1 MHLFFGQ
8 VSPFLPNAAF
18 RHPRGW
24 VMAMDWEDLL
34 FMHWPVDAGHLRRL
48 IPAGLELDL
57 HQGQAWIGVVPF
69 RMSGVR
75 PRYLPRLPGLS
86 AFPELNVRTYVTRG
100 GIPGVWFFSLDAANP
115 VAVRGARRFFHLP
128 YFDADMKAE
137 RDEGGFRYSSRRTH
151 HGAAPADLEM
161 EWKPTGPVYRAA
173 AGTLEDWL
181 TARYCLYAADD
192 EGGIFR
198 CAIHHKPWRLQAAT
212 ASITRNTMT
221 DQIGLKLPDIA
232 PLLHHSEKTEVA
244 AWMPE
249 RLS

>member
-1 MHLFFGQ
+1 

-18 RHPRGW
+18 RQPRGW

-34 FMHWPVDAGHLRRL
+34 FMHWPVDAEALRRH

-57 HQGQAWIGVVPF
+57 HKGQAWIGIVPF
-69 RMSGVR
+69 RMAGVH

-86 AFPELNVRTYVTRG
+86 AFPELNVRTYVIRN

-115 VAVRGARRFFHLP
+115 IAVRGARRFFHLP
-128 YFDADMKAE
+128 YFDADMRVAATPT
-137 RDEGGFRYSSRRTH
+137 GFRYHSLRTH
-151 HGAAPADLEM
+151 HNSAPAELQV
-161 EWKPTGPVYRAA
+161 EWCPTGPSYRAA
-173 AGTLEDWL
+173 PGTLDDWL

-198 CAIHHKPWRLQAAT
+198 CSIHHKPWRLQSAT
-212 ASITRNTMT
+212 AIITVNTMT
-221 DQIGLKLPDIA
+221 DQIGIQLPEIP
-232 PLLHHSEKTEVA
+232 PLLHHSEKTEVVT
-244 AWMPE
+244 WLPE

>member
-1 MHLFFGQ
+1 
-8 VSPFLPNAAF
+8 VNPFLPNAAF

-34 FMHWPVDAGHLRRL
+34 FMHWPVDASALRRL

-57 HQGQAWIGVVPF
+57 HLGQAWIGIVPF
-69 RMSGVR
+69 RMAGVH
-75 PRYLPRLPGLS
+75 PRYFPRLPGLH

-128 YFDADMKAE
+128 YFDADMQVAPLAPQG
-137 RDEGGFRYSSRRTH
+137 GGFRYHSLRTH
-151 HGAAPADLEM
+151 PNAAPAELQV
-161 EWKPTGPVYRAA
+161 EWAPTGPAYRAA
-173 AGTLEDWL
+173 HGTLDDWL

-198 CAIHHKPWRLQAAT
+198 CSIHHKPWRLQPAT
-212 ASITRNTMT
+212 AAIAINTMT
-221 DQIGLKLPDIA
+221 EQIGIKLPDIPA
-232 PLLHHSEKTEVA
+232 LLHHSEKTEVV
-244 AWMPE
+244 AWLPE
-249 RLS
+249 RLT

>member
-1 MHLFFGQ
+1 LN
-8 VSPFLPNAAF
+8 PFLPNAAF

-34 FMHWPVDAGHLRRL
+34 FMHWPVDAGFLRRL
-48 IPAGLELDL
+48 IPAGLQLDL

-69 RMSGVR
+69 RMAGVH

-137 RDEGGFRYSSRRTH
+137 HSADGIRYSSNRTH
-151 HGAAPADLEM
+151 HGAAPARLETTYS
-161 EWKPTGPVYRAA
+161 PTGPVYRAA
-173 AGTLEDWL
+173 NGTLEDWL

-192 EGGIFR
+192 EGGLFR
-198 CAIHHKPWRLQAAT
+198 CSIHHKPWRLQSAQAA
-212 ASITRNTMT
+212 ITLNTMT
-221 DQIGLKLPDIA
+221 EPIGLKLPDTA
-232 PLLHHSEKTEVA
+232 PLLHFSEKTEVV
-244 AWMPE
+244 AWLPE
-249 RLS
+249 RLT